1 MYLIAGLG
9 NPEAKYAATRQNVGV
24 EAAECLKG
32 ELNCGMTKI
41 KFHAEIAQGK
51 LGDEQVLVARPLTY
65 MNNSGQAIREIANFY
80 KITPDHIIV
89 MCDDVSIPFGHLR
102 LRANGS
108 AGGHNGLKSIIAQL
122 GSQDFARVK
131 IGVGEK
137 PQGWDLADYVLCRMS
152 SEEQKEMAETVARA
166 AKAALC
172 IIKNGMG
179 VAMNRYNTPKAKPVK
194 EKKEEAT
201 GKDN

>member
-9 NPEAKYAATRQNVGV
+9 NPETKYAATRHNVGF
-24 EAAECLKG
+24 EAAECLKS
-32 ELNCGMTKI
+32 ELNCGMAKI

-80 KITPDHIIV
+80 KITPDHIIIL
-89 MCDDVSIPFGHLR
+89 CDDVSIPFGHLR

-108 AGGHNGLKSIIAQL
+108 AQL

-152 SEEQKEMAETVARA
+152 SEEQKEMGETVARA
-166 AKAALC
+166 AKAAIC
-172 IIKNGMG
+172 IIKNGMA

-194 EKKEEAT
+194 EKKDEAVE
-201 GKDN
+201 NQ